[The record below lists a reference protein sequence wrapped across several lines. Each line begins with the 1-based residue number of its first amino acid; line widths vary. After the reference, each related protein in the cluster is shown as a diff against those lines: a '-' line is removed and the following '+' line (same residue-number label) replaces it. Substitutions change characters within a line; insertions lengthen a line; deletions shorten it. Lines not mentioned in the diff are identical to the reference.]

1 MSKGPSLRGRIKPER
16 RIYVSGGKAMSTSG
30 PTQGPGKTAGKQAQK
45 LSPAQG
51 AQQAEQRLG
60 KPCYHAGQTV
70 PGIFACVTC
79 QFRINNRGTL
89 PACPDC
95 GEIVWAYMGDGP
107 RPVPEGETA
116 PAAGASA
123 PAAPVEETVAIE
135 EPRQEPVKV
144 EEGIN
149 LEP

>member
-1 MSKGPSLRGRIKPER
+1 MG
-16 RIYVSGGKAMSTSG
+16 TSG
-30 PTQGPGKTAGKQAQK
+30 PTRGPGRTTGQGKN

-60 KPCYHAGQTV
+60 KPCYHAGQRV
-70 PGIFACVTC
+70 PGIYACVTC

-95 GEIVWAYMGDGP
+95 GEIIWAYMGDGP
-107 RPVPEGETA
+107 RPVPEGEPA
-116 PAAGASA
+116 PAAGTDAA
-123 PAAPVEETVAIE
+123 AAPVAQETVAIE
-135 EPRQEPVKV
+135 EPVQEPVKV
-144 EEGIN
+144 EEGIK

>member
-1 MSKGPSLRGRIKPER
+1 MG
-16 RIYVSGGKAMSTSG
+16 TSG
-30 PTQGPGKTAGKQAQK
+30 PTRGPGRTAGQDNN

-60 KPCYHAGQTV
+60 KPCYHAGQKV
-70 PGIFACVTC
+70 PGIYACVTC

-95 GEIVWAYMGDGP
+95 GEIIWAYMGDGP

-116 PAAGASA
+116 PAPGAKA
-123 PAAPVEETVAIE
+123 PAAPAGEEQVAIQE
-135 EPRQEPVKV
+135 AVQEPVKV
-144 EEGIN
+144 EEGVK

>member
-1 MSKGPSLRGRIKPER
+1 MG
-16 RIYVSGGKAMSTSG
+16 TSG
-30 PTQGPGKTAGKQAQK
+30 PTRGPGRTSSQGKN

-60 KPCYHAGQTV
+60 KPCYHAGQKV
-70 PGIFACVTC
+70 PGIYACVTC

-95 GEIVWAYMGDGP
+95 GEIIWAYMGDGP

-116 PAAGASA
+116 PAADAGATQ
-123 PAAPVEETVAIE
+123 APVSEETVAIE
-135 EPRQEPVKV
+135 EPVKEPVKV
-144 EEGIN
+144 EEGIK

>member
-1 MSKGPSLRGRIKPER
+1 MG
-16 RIYVSGGKAMSTSG
+16 TSG
-30 PTQGPGKTAGKQAQK
+30 PTRGPGRTTGQGKN

-60 KPCYHAGQTV
+60 KPCYHAGQKV
-70 PGIFACVTC
+70 PGIYACVTC

-95 GEIVWAYMGDGP
+95 GEIIWAYMGDGP

-116 PAAGASA
+116 PAPGSEAA
-123 PAAPVEETVAIE
+123 AAPVSQETVAIE
-135 EPRQEPVKV
+135 EPVQEPVKV
-144 EEGIN
+144 EEGIK

>member
-1 MSKGPSLRGRIKPER
+1 MG
-16 RIYVSGGKAMSTSG
+16 TSG
-30 PTQGPGKTAGKQAQK
+30 PTRGPGKTAAKGKN

-60 KPCYHAGQTV
+60 KPCYHAGQRV
-70 PGIFACVTC
+70 PGIYACVTC

-95 GEIVWAYMGDGP
+95 GEIIWAYMGDGP

-116 PAAGASA
+116 PAPGSEAASA
-123 PAAPVEETVAIE
+123 PAAQETVAAP
-135 EPRQEPVKV
+135 EPVQEPVKV
-144 EEGIN
+144 EEGIK

>member
-1 MSKGPSLRGRIKPER
+1 MG
-16 RIYVSGGKAMSTSG
+16 TSG
-30 PTQGPGKTAGKQAQK
+30 PTRGPGKTAAKGTN

-60 KPCYHAGQTV
+60 KPCYHAGQRV
-70 PGIFACVTC
+70 PGIYACVTC

-95 GEIVWAYMGDGP
+95 GEIIWAYMGDGP

-116 PAAGASA
+116 RL
-123 PAAPVEETVAIE
+123 PV
-135 EPRQEPVKV
+135 PRPRPRPCRRK
-144 EEGIN
+144 
-149 LEP
+149 PWRSRSPSRSP

>member
-1 MSKGPSLRGRIKPER
+1 MG
-16 RIYVSGGKAMSTSG
+16 TSG
-30 PTQGPGKTAGKQAQK
+30 PTQGPGKTAGAQGK
-45 LSPAQG
+45 NLSPAQG

-60 KPCYHAGQTV
+60 KPCYHAGQKV
-70 PGIFACVTC
+70 PGIYACVTC

-95 GEIVWAYMGDGP
+95 GEIIWAYMGDGP

-116 PAAGASA
+116 PAQATEAP
-123 PAAPVEETVAIE
+123 PAAATEEQVALEPTV
-135 EPRQEPVKV
+135 QEPVKV
-144 EEGIN
+144 EEGIK